1 MIALTTKALLLLGAL
16 SVASSVLD
24 LDLQGASSP
33 DQLQSMEQEMPP
45 FAQPTVNEDVE
56 PDNEPVDIADDPDQ
70 GIVLRDWCRNNGHY
84 DWIFCAQ
91 AYLQYK
97 YSDSGVCQKD

>member
-1 MIALTTKALLLLGAL
+1 MTARKIEALLLLGAL
-16 SVASSVLD
+16 SVVTGVLD

-33 DQLQSMEQEMPP
+33 DQPQSVEQEMPP
-45 FAQPTVNEDVE
+45 YAQPTVNEHVE
-56 PDNEPVDIADDPDQ
+56 PDHEPMVHTAGDPMQ
-70 GIVLRDWCRNNGHY
+70 SIILHDWCRNGGYY

-97 YSDSGVCQKD
+97 YGEVCQKN